1 VATATTFALERQG
14 DALRVAGELRIGDA
28 VPFWQAV
35 TVAVKDERSGKL
47 DIDLSGAT
55 VVDGAMMSLLVE
67 LRADLARRGVTSEI
81 VGASKEVEP
90 VVQLYETKE
99 QGAKSEPRE
108 GLVERVGRGAEGVV
122 DAARGV
128 VVFTGELSYSGFEVL
143 RRPRMRDLARIPALA
158 EQAGADGVPIVLL
171 LNFLVGVIMAYQ
183 SSKAL
188 RLYGANIYV
197 ADLVGISVTRELCP
211 LMTGIIMSGR
221 SGAAFAAELGT
232 MTVEEELDAL
242 RTIGLSPQRWLVI
255 PRVAALVLVAP
266 VLTLLGDVVAVVG
279 GGAVAAMS
287 LSIGPRVYLSE
298 LRASVLP
305 SDVWTGLVKSAVFGA
320 AIAFIGCQQGFATK
334 GGASGVGRRTTATV
348 VTCLFAIV
356 IIDTAMTVM
365 FRGFGR

>member
-1 VATATTFALERQG
+1 
-14 DALRVAGELRIGDA
+14 
-28 VPFWQAV
+28 
-35 TVAVKDERSGKL
+35 VKDARSGKL
-47 DIDLSGAT
+47 DIDLSGAK
-55 VVDGAMMSLLVE
+55 VVDGAIMSLLVE
-67 LRADLARRGVTSEI
+67 LRAELGRRGVASEI
-81 VGASKEVEP
+81 VGASTRVEP
-90 VVQLYETKE
+90 VVKLYEAKDDG
-99 QGAKSEPRE
+99 GAPPGTPRG
-108 GLVERVGRGAEGVV
+108 GLVERVGRGTGALL
-122 DAARGV
+122 DTARRFV
-128 VVFTGELSYSGFEVL
+128 LFTGELSYSGFDVL
-143 RRPRMRDLARIPALA
+143 RRPRRMELARIPSLA
-158 EQAGADGVPIVLL
+158 QQAGASGVPIVLL